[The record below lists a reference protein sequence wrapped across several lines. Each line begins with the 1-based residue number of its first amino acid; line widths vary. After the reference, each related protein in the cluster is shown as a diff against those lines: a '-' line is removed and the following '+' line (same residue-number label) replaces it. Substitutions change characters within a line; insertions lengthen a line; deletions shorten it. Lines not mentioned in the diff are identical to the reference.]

1 MKNPIDQIE
10 ELLINKLEPTRLVI
24 DDKTYQHIHHA
35 SHDASRYHIRI
46 EIESPFF
53 NNKTKIEQHKLV
65 MDLLK
70 PYLKSELHSVV
81 IETKTSKE

>member
-1 MKNPIDQIE
+1 MKNPIDRIE
-10 ELLINKLEPTRLVI
+10 ELLIRQLEPTRLVI
-24 DDKTYQHIHHA
+24 DDKTYQHIHHIG
-35 SHDASRYHIRI
+35 HDVSRYHIRI
-46 EIESPFF
+46 EIESPIF

-70 PYLKSELHSVV
+70 PYLKHELHSVT